1 VATVLLE
8 AGADM
13 EATYCGKTP
22 LQLALNNENAAVERV
37 LRQFEQRR
45 ATPQT
50 LPAAQE
56 TGTRPSTIEASVA
69 TLEAEAAVAAEAAA
83 DSAAELEQEEQL
95 HAETPEVGA
104 NAAAEVDRLRDE
116 LNALA
121 TILAA
126 AGLSDEQRGEHTC
139 VVCIDAATDHAVIPC
154 GHVCLC
160 STCGPRLART
170 RHARCPIC
178 REPVQSLQKI
188 LYP

>member
-22 LQLALNNENAAVERV
+22 LQLALNRGHTAVERV
-37 LRQFEQRR
+37 LRQFQQRR
-45 ATPQT
+45 ATPQP

-56 TGTRPSTIEASVA
+56 TGTRLS
-69 TLEAEAAVAAEAAA
+69 TLEAETAA
-83 DSAAELEQEEQL
+83 DSAAELQQERQL
-95 HAETPEVGA
+95 HAETAQVGA

-121 TILAA
+121 TLLAA
-126 AGLSDEQRGEHTC
+126 AGLSDEQRSEHTC
-139 VVCIDAATDHAVIPC
+139 VVCIDATTDHAVIPC

-178 REPVQSLQKI
+178 REPVQSLQK
-188 LYP
+188 LFFP

>member
-13 EATYCGKTP
+13 EATDSWGKTP
-22 LQLALNNENAAVERV
+22 LQTAINRGHTAVERV

-45 ATPQT
+45 ATPQPF
-50 LPAAQE
+50 PAAQE
-56 TGTRPSTIEASVA
+56 TGTRPSTLEASVA

-83 DSAAELEQEEQL
+83 DSAAELEEERQL
-95 HAETPEVGA
+95 HAEVEA

-116 LNALA
+116 LDALP
-121 TILAA
+121 TLLAA
-126 AGLSDEQRGEHTC
+126 AGLSDEQRDEHTC